1 MIVLWISSWINVILS
16 GENKHSMVQVSACN
30 EEWIIGTQQ
39 GENLLNILIRLTN
52 ITIKKEEECDENIC
66 LDGESILKF

>member
-1 MIVLWISSWINVILS
+1 
-16 GENKHSMVQVSACN
+16 MVQVSACN
-30 EEWIIGTQQ
+30 EEWIIIGTLQ

-52 ITIKKEEECDENIC
+52 ITIKKEEEYDENIC